1 MSKIRRLVVMAI
13 FGLSALVVL
22 DHAVAEKQI
31 HSAEVVEIPDTLQP
45 GSC

>member
-1 MSKIRRLVVMAI
+1 MSKIRRLVVLAI

-31 HSAEVVEIPDTLQP
+31 QSEEVVRTSDMLQP
-45 GSC
+45 DSC

>member
-1 MSKIRRLVVMAI
+1 MSKVRRLVVLAI

-31 HSAEVVEIPDTLQP
+31 QSADVVEIPDTLQP
-45 GSC
+45 DRC